1 MKNKAYKKSKAAYD
15 TINKIFNELNDFT
28 DSGYTAIRKIEK
40 YDSFPW
46 EIKDLITRCWKVLDY
61 INDALTED
69 DFIWLS
75 DLEDFLEDEMPES
88 IAEKMQA

>member
-1 MKNKAYKKSKAAYD
+1 MKKKAYKKSKTAYD

-28 DSGYTAIRKIEK
+28 DSGYAAIKKVEK
-40 YDSFPW
+40 YDSLPW
-46 EIKDLITRCWKVLDY
+46 EIKDLITRCWEVLDY

-88 IAEKMQA
+88 ITEKMQA